1 MRRREYIIATS
12 GAALGTTVA
21 GCLGGGGSTGTLAT
35 QVTDQPGDIGDFE
48 SCVVTITEIRARP
61 STDDGATDTEGT
73 EMEDD
78 AEDDEREESYDVDDA
93 EADLVELQDGE
104 TELVA
109 EQEVETGEYDYL
121 KLIVSGVEA
130 TLSDGGDAEVTTPGE
145 APLKF
150 DRSFEIRS
158 DSRTVFTADFTPVK
172 RGQAGGYIL
181 QPVADGTG
189 VSYEE

>member
-35 QVTDQPGDIGDFE
+35 EVTDQPGDIEDFE
-48 SCVVTITEIRARP
+48 SCVVTITGIRVKP

-73 EMEDD
+73 AMEDD
-78 AEDDEREESYDVDDA
+78 AEDDE
-93 EADLVELQDGE
+93 
-104 TELVA
+104 
-109 EQEVETGEYDYL
+109 
-121 KLIVSGVEA
+121 
-130 TLSDGGDAEVTTPGE
+130 GE

-150 DRSFEIRS
+150 DQSFEIRS

-181 QPVADGTG
+181 QPVADGTE